1 MPELQV
7 TLTDA
12 ERELFERVR
21 VQQGLASIDQVVEW
35 LAKSRLRQLVRQGT
49 GSPRALHLVPR
60 NQPRD
65 EA

>member
-1 MPELQV
+1 MPEHQL

-12 ERELFERVR
+12 EREVFERVR
-21 VQQGLASIDQVVEW
+21 VQQGLDSLDQVVEW

-49 GSPRALHLVPR
+49 GAPRSLVLVGKR
-60 NQPRD
+60 QGD